1 MSKQKF
7 LKELGKKLEILSE
20 TEKEDILNEYRDIIE
35 EKVKHGKTEEEAVK
49 EFGSID
55 ELSKEILS
63 TYKIN
68 PEYNQKK
75 SENAKSKDFVETT
88 EGFIKKGAQKLSEV
102 TENMVDTLK
111 QSDVEL
117 TTEKIFEIILKVIL
131 VLFGLALLKLPFY
144 LIGELGASIF
154 NIGFAPFNW
163 ISETVWK
170 ILVEVIYLAAC
181 ILVIFTI
188 ITKYTKPISKKIEA
202 SRKENSEDT
211 VAKEEDSNSKKKQV
225 NREPSS
231 NIFITILK
239 IFVCIVV
246 LFPIWCANFGL
257 VIAIAVVIYLLCH
270 GVSMVGILILLL
282 GITIIGF
289 ELGHIIYNLLFV
301 RKKYHM
307 SSLLIGFIMVLLGSF
322 MTLDY
327 VSEFT
332 YYNTLPENEF
342 KKNTMIYEE
351 AITQPTY
358 IDADHTEIIIDSS
371 LEDYKAK
378 LEVSY
383 YSEYV
388 NVSKHVI
395 THDTYHTIYFD
406 ISNVRNSFN
415 WKRDINEKFIKQLNR
430 KEIFNYSLLADV
442 TVKIYVNETTKGLIQ

>member
-1 MSKQKF
+1 MNKQKF
-7 LKELGKKLEILSE
+7 LKELEKKLAILSE

-75 SENAKSKDFVETT
+75 GETDKTKDFVETT

-102 TENMVDTLK
+102 TEGMVETLRK
-111 QSDVEL
+111 SDVEL
-117 TTEKIFEIILKVIL
+117 TTERIFEIILKVIL

-154 NIGFAPFNW
+154 NIGFAPFSW

-181 ILVIFTI
+181 ILVIFTV
-188 ITKYTKPISKKIEA
+188 ITKYTKPISKKVEA
-202 SRKENSEDT
+202 TQQEKQEET
-211 VAKEEDSNSKKKQV
+211 VTGSHSKKKQV

-231 NIFITILK
+231 NIFVTILK
-239 IFVCIVV
+239 IFICIVV
-246 LFPIWCANFGL
+246 LFPIWCTNFGL
-257 VIAIAVVIYLLCH
+257 VIALAFVIYLLWQ
-270 GVSMVGILILLL
+270 GVHMTGILVLLL
-282 GITIIGF
+282 GITLIGF
-289 ELGHIIYNLLFV
+289 ELGHSIYNLLFL
-301 RKKYHM
+301 RKRFHAG
-307 SSLLIGFIMVLLGSF
+307 SLLIGFVMILLGSF

-332 YYNTLPENEF
+332 YYNTLPEDEF
-342 KKNTMIYEE
+342 KKGTMVYEE
-351 AITQPTY
+351 TIMLPTH
-358 IDADHTEIIIDSS
+358 IHADRIEIIVDPS
-371 LEDYKAK
+371 LEDYRTK
-378 LEVSY
+378 LEVTY
-383 YSEYV
+383 YNEYV
-388 NVSKHVI
+388 TVAKNVK
-395 THDTYHTIYFD
+395 TYDTYNNIYFS

-415 WKRDINEKFIKQLNR
+415 WKRDIKEKLIKQLNR
-430 KEIFNYSLLADV
+430 KEIFNYSLLDDV
-442 TVKIYVNETTKGLIQ
+442 TVKIYVNETTKNLIQ